1 MWILDTDHLSLLEY
15 SGNPAAERLRA
26 RLLALRPE
34 EYGVSVISYEE
45 QCRGW
50 LARISEKKKVLDQV
64 ELYRR
69 LRKQL
74 EHYCANNVID
84 FDEHAAIEFQ
94 KLKAAKVRVK
104 TMDLKIAS
112 IALSRGA
119 TLLTRNT
126 SDFIKVPGLRFEDWT
141 KE

>member
-1 MWILDTDHLSLLEY
+1 MRS
-15 SGNPAAERLRA
+15 NAE
-26 RLLALRPE
+26 
-34 EYGVSVISYEE
+34 V
-45 QCRGW
+45 GW
-50 LARISEKKKVLDQV
+50 HALARRKKILSQV
-64 ELYRR
+64 EIYRR

-74 EHYCANNVID
+74 EHYCANNVIE

-112 IALSRGA
+112 IALSLGA
-119 TLLTRNT
+119 TLLTRNY